1 MTKVSVY
8 ITAYNYA
15 NYVEEAV
22 ESILDQTMLEWELL
36 IINDGSTDNTLNVIK
51 KYESN
56 PKIKIIDQENKGLN
70 VTNNIALRIS
80 KGKYLMRLDADD
92 YLDQNALLIL
102 SNILD
107 IKPEF
112 DLVYPDYYTI
122 DPSGKIIEQVRRKK
136 LNDEVKLLDLP
147 AHGACTMFRTNVLRQ
162 IGGYIE
168 EFDCQ
173 DGYELWLRFIKKHQP
188 YNVNIPLFYYRQHP
202 ASLTNNKSHILETR
216 REIKRKYIETEFNG
230 SLPKVLGIVPATR
243 QPVAESMNPFVAIAG
258 KPAIWHTLSEIEL
271 TNSLDRVVLT
281 SEDEE
286 LLEYTKDFSLVQPM
300 KRDLKC
306 SQSNSKLED
315 LVIDI
320 LIKHKQESGYEPDA
334 VCILYVNTPLRR
346 ACHIDWAVDTLKI
359 FNVDT
364 VLSVQE
370 ELAHCYRHRKFGLEP
385 INKSPRNLRLER
397 DAIYKENGAIILS
410 KVDKLFETKSL
421 YGGSIGHVVML
432 PEESVKINSEFELW
446 LAERVLLGQH
456 SKT

>member
-15 NYVEEAV
+15 NYVEEAID
-22 ESILDQTMLEWELL
+22 SILNQTMLDWELI

-56 PKIKIIDQENKGLN
+56 PQIKIINQENKGLN

-80 KGKYLMRLDADD
+80 TGKYIMRLDADD

-112 DLVYPDYYTI
+112 DLVYPDYYKI

-136 LNDEVKLLDLP
+136 LNDEVKLFDLP

-173 DGYELWLRFIKKHQP
+173 DGYELWLRFIKKYHP

-202 ASLTNNKSHILETR
+202 ASLTKNKSHILETR
-216 REIKRKYIETEFNG
+216 REIKRKFVEREFNG
-230 SLPKVLGIVPATR
+230 SLPKVLGIVPATS
-243 QPVAESMNPFVAIAG
+243 QSASPCMNPFVKLAG
-258 KPAIWHTLSEIEL
+258 KPAIWHTLSQIEL
-271 TNSLDRVVLT
+271 AESLDKVVLS
-281 SEDEE
+281 SEDDE
-286 LLEYTKDFSLVQPM
+286 LLEFTKKFDNIQPI
-300 KRDLKC
+300 KRNLK
-306 SQSNSKLED
+306 STQPTSKIED
-315 LVIDI
+315 IVIDI
-320 LIKHKQESGYEPDA
+320 LKKQKHESGYEPDA

-346 ACHIDWAVDTLKI
+346 SHHIDWAVDTLKI

-364 VLSVQE
+364 VISVQE
-370 ELAHCYRHRKFGLEP
+370 ELAPCYQHRKFGLEP
-385 INKSPRNLRLER
+385 INQSSHSLRLER

-410 KVDKLFETKSL
+410 NIDKLLETKSL
-421 YGGSIGHVVML
+421 YGGSIGHIVML
-432 PEESVKINSEFELW
+432 QEESVKINSEFELW
-446 LAERVLLGQH
+446 LAESMILNKH
-456 SKT
+456 SKS